1 MRSSKKKLFYVRNM
15 GLQSKDDFLWVLLTH
30 SPIYM
35 MALWKVNLSVF
46 PALCSGFPNFVLK
59 LLNHFESKALKYD
72 NTPIT
77 SSSG

>member
-1 MRSSKKKLFYVRNM
+1 MFYVWNM

-46 PALCSGFPNFVLK
+46 PALCSKFQNMFIMVYWSNLARMSKLFRPLITPNWLIS
-59 LLNHFESKALKYD
+59 LN
-72 NTPIT
+72 
-77 SSSG
+77 